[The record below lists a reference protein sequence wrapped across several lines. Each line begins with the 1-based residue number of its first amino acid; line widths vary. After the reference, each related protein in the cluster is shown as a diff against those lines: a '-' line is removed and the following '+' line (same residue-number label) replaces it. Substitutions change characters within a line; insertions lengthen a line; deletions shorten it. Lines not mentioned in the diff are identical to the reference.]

1 MEIENIEDPDVL
13 VESIKNHISLVLSS
27 TYSDLKNMLPEEEA
41 IDDVRLDVIR
51 KIITIKLIDEIKA
64 IKHLV
69 YSDVLDAYNELVVSK
84 NTLEPI
90 FKLEN
95 EESEYLKEELGS
107 SMKRTIIIS
116 AALSALIPKVIPLVL
131 IVGAPRLAADKL
143 MKNYHTKRLNYNKD
157 VEEKFI
163 RAQNPLFELMDTL
176 RTDYH
181 KSNQEF
187 KELEDRAIMGEK
199 VIEDLMNL
207 INPERV
213 GLELIEKEEV
223 EKVLKKEKVNR

>member
-1 MEIENIEDPDVL
+1 MEIEKIEDPDVL

-27 TYSDLKNMLPEEEA
+27 TYSDLKNMLPEEEE

-51 KIITIKLIDEIKA
+51 KVITLKLIDEIKT

-84 NTLEPI
+84 NILEPV
-90 FKLEN
+90 FKTEN
-95 EESEYLKEELGS
+95 EESEYFKEELNS

-116 AALSALIPKVIPLVL
+116 AALSAIIPKVIPLVL
-131 IVGAPRLAADKL
+131 IIGVPRLGADKL

-157 VEEKFI
+157 VEEKLI
-163 RAQNPLFELMDTL
+163 RAQNPLFELMDAL

-207 INPERV
+207 INPERI
-213 GLELIEKEEV
+213 GLELVEIEEV

>member
-1 MEIENIEDPDVL
+1 
-13 VESIKNHISLVLSS
+13 
-27 TYSDLKNMLPEEEA
+27 MLPEEEA

-143 MKNYHTKRLNYNKD
+143 MKNYHTKRLNYNKNM
-157 VEEKFI
+157 EEKFI
-163 RAQNPLFELMDTL
+163 RAQNPLFELMDT
-176 RTDYH
+176 
-181 KSNQEF
+181 
-187 KELEDRAIMGEK
+187 
-199 VIEDLMNL
+199 
-207 INPERV
+207 
-213 GLELIEKEEV
+213 
-223 EKVLKKEKVNR
+223 